1 MKGVRFYFDG
11 GMNQFVSGVSVKEI
25 IKKVNDSEKD
35 NWIAFDDQIVINLK
49 KVYEFYEDE
58 YEEDS

>member
-1 MKGVRFYFDG
+1 MRGVRFYFDG
-11 GMNQFVSGVSVKEI
+11 GMNQFVPVASVKEI
-25 IKKVNDSEKD
+25 IKKVNDSEKG

-49 KVYEFYEDE
+49 KVYEFYGDN

>member
-1 MKGVRFYFDG
+1 MKGVKFYFDG
-11 GMNQFVSGVSVKEI
+11 GTSQFVPGASMKEI
-25 IKKVNDSEKD
+25 IRRVNDNEKA
-35 NWIAFDDQIVINLK
+35 NWIAFGDQIVINMK